1 MASPEAAGSKVR
13 IWDLP
18 VRIIHW
24 SFVVLIPS
32 LWWTAEN
39 HEMGWHIRL
48 GIALLALL
56 TFRILWGFFGSSTA
70 RFAQFVRG
78 PRAVL
83 DYFASLK
90 GSAAHAPA
98 IGHNPAGGW
107 SVLALLG
114 LMTLQVAL
122 GLFAGDPDDGTT
134 GPLNH
139 LVSFSTYD
147 LATEAHEVVFNL
159 IVAVI
164 ALHLAAI
171 AFYTLVKRDRLV
183 PPMLTGKRPL
193 PEGTPG
199 MQPVPAWRAVACA
212 IAALTLAWWV
222 WSGAPRL

>member
-1 MASPEAAGSKVR
+1 VAAVDAGGSKVR
-13 IWDLP
+13 LWDLP

-39 HEMGWHIRL
+39 HAMDWHIRL
-48 GIALLALL
+48 GVTLLALL

-70 RFAQFVRG
+70 RFAGFVRG

-90 GSAAHAPA
+90 GNAPHGPVV
-98 IGHNPAGGW
+98 GHNPAGGW

-114 LMTLQVAL
+114 LMALQVTL

-139 LVSFSTYD
+139 LVGFSTYD

-159 IVAVI
+159 IVAVVV
-164 ALHLAAI
+164 LHLAAI
-171 AFYTLVKRDRLV
+171 VFYTLVKHDRLV
-183 PPMLTGKRPL
+183 PPMITGKRVFPA
-193 PEGTPG
+193 GTSG
-199 MQPVPAWRAVACA
+199 MQPVPAWRALACA
-212 IAALTLAWWV
+212 VAAMALAWWV
-222 WSGAPRL
+222 WSGAPPL